1 MLKLEQVALELL
13 EYKLG
18 DIQSQRQVRGGISSA
33 WELYHFLA
41 KEIALVPDAD
51 RKRIDAAGRALR
63 MLSETPKKPRRV
75 LDTFEALIIDD
86 LAPTEAEAPAI
97 SLDADRAATPDMPDI
112 QVDAEPIIE
121 TDPEV
126 HEEQQVLQ
134 RLARQVWWSE
144 MDSVIQELAVQCRAE
159 KDRATARLLYALS
172 RNLEVYAKTTQFA
185 SDINLSR
192 FKVSEPVPERGDP
205 LISLNSLDTL
215 SDLIREVIEITMT
228 LGTERSTF
236 GRLDLMPDQ
245 NIAYMRRFAL
255 AVARDPYA
263 GELSVIER
271 KGPSSEQLRLAIQ
284 ELLKEPM
291 REEQRQVQR
300 RQLEERLRLTL
311 AHERQQREA
320 FQQDVKLFT
329 EAVNTFFDRLE
340 RYLPARVGGEAGEP
354 QLRGGVLFA
363 VNPALQLK
371 AVPREATAVT
381 VHLKGPVRFVLDGI
395 ELAITGS
402 GRAQFLFVAG
412 KEHALQPRMR
422 IRTGHKSLLAIMEGQ
437 YLYLQVKTEVQ
448 PLASTL
454 AEALAVLYVLKSD
467 HKDELLL
474 ALRTAANVTV
484 AEPQELVMQALSRL
498 AEMSA
503 RAPSRRQALE
513 GLIRGAAKA
522 RRIVLSDNVI
532 MGLVQR
538 LYTAMTATADDLET
552 VLAAS
557 DATESVVQPLSE
569 EPLNVTLGGQPLT
582 IRKYSRRGSE
592 LGDSVVVMLPGRV
605 LGSFTTHLVQPFPSG
620 ALVCVRAEEEIAC
633 LYFAQVVLSK

>member
-75 LDTFEALIIDD
+75 LDTFEALVIDD
-86 LAPTEAEAPAI
+86 PVPVRTAEPTL
-97 SLDADRAATPDMPDI
+97 SLDTSHAIDMAVPDI
-112 QVDAEPIIE
+112 AVDSEPVIE

-159 KDRATARLLYALS
+159 KDRSTARLLYAVS
-172 RNLEVYAKTTQFA
+172 RNLEIYAKSTHFS

-192 FKVSEPVPERGDP
+192 FKVAEAVPERGDP

-236 GRLDLMPDQ
+236 GRLDVMPDQ
-245 NIAYMRRFAL
+245 SVSYLRRFAL

-263 GELSVIER
+263 GDLSVIDR
-271 KGPSSEQLRLAIQ
+271 KGPNSEQLRLAIQ

-291 REEQRQVQR
+291 REDQRQRQR
-300 RQLEERLRLTL
+300 KELEERLRLTL

-320 FQQDVKLFT
+320 FQQDVRVFT
-329 EAVNTFFDRLE
+329 EAANAFFDRLE

-363 VNPALQLK
+363 VNPALQIK

-381 VHLKGPVRFVLDGI
+381 VHLKGPIRFVLDGI
-395 ELAITGS
+395 NLAITGS

-422 IRTGHKSLLAIMEGQ
+422 IRSGPKSVLAIMEGQ

-448 PLASTL
+448 PLASVM
-454 AEALAVLYVLKSD
+454 AEALVVLYVLRSD
-467 HKDELLL
+467 NRDELLL
-474 ALRTAANVTV
+474 VLRTAANISV
-484 AEPQELVMQALSRL
+484 AEPQELIMQALGRL

-522 RRIVLSDNVI
+522 RRVTLSDNVI

-538 LYTAMTATADDLET
+538 LYTAITASADDLEM

-557 DATESVVQPLSE
+557 DATESTVQPLSD
-569 EPLNVTLGGQPLT
+569 EPLNVTIGAQPLT

-592 LGDSVVVMLPGRV
+592 VGDSVVVMLPGRV
-605 LGSFTTHLVQPFPSG
+605 LGSFTTHLVQPFPGG
-620 ALVCVRAEEEIAC
+620 ALICVRSDEEIAC
-633 LYFAQVVLSK
+633 LFFPQVVLAR